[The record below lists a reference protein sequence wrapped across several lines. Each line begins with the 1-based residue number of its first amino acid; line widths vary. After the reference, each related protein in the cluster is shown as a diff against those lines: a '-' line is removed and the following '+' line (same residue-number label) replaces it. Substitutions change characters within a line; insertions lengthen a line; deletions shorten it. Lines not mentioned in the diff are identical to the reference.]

1 MNKEQFLRELDKR
14 LSQLPQ
20 SEREKSLAF
29 YAELIDDMTENGMT
43 EKEAVERLGS
53 VQEIAEGILLDA
65 PLTTLMKARAKRSHR
80 LRWWEILLIVIGSVV
95 WLPLLIAVIAVVFSV
110 YAAIWAVIIAV
121 FGVVLALGISA
132 LAVPFLLLFAANVV
146 AGPAGIAMG
155 AGAMLVLAGLA
166 VLFFVGAVK
175 ISKCLVKLAGAF
187 GRWMKRLFIRKEES
201 V

>member
-1 MNKEQFLRELDKR
+1 MNKEQFLRELEKR

-29 YAELIDDMTENGMT
+29 YAELIDDMTEDGCT
-43 EKEAVERLGS
+43 EEEAVERLGS
-53 VQEIAEGILLDA
+53 VQKIAEDILLDA
-65 PLTTLMKARAKRSHR
+65 PITTLVKARAKRSHR

-121 FGVVLALGISA
+121 FGVVLALGLCA
-132 LAVPFLLLFAANVV
+132 LAIPFMLLFAANFA
-146 AGPAGIAMG
+146 AGSAGVAMG
-155 AGAMLVLAGLA
+155 IGAMLALAGLA

-175 ISKCLVKLAGAF
+175 IAKCLGKLAGAF
-187 GRWMKRLFIRKEES
+187 GRWIKRLFIRKEGN
-201 V
+201 